1 MSNEQKN
8 IRIELTNEQ
17 RELVKEQTGI
27 EVPSLEL
34 TVEKLE
40 ARIAPT
46 SFSYQGVHINY
57 IP

>member
-1 MSNEQKN
+1 
-8 IRIELTNEQ
+8 
-17 RELVKEQTGI
+17 VKEQTGI

-34 TVEKLE
+34 TVEELE